1 MGGGCTDTQRCG
13 AILTGWR
20 TARGTARELTLSETL
35 TWLWK
40 SYMHVCVSV
49 GVKLREGSNHHTHTA
64 IFTPLLSLTDAPLT
78 LSLSVPHTQILS
90 HTTQLSQISQYL
102 TRLDITGAEET
113 SDTTAELE
121 FFPPPLLQGCE
132 PGDEDLTEF
141 LFSAGGENLSK
152 AIRLVPSILGLLDS
166 GWARAQ

>member
-1 MGGGCTDTQRCG
+1 MNYGVECSRGGGTDTHRCG

-20 TARGTARELTLSETL
+20 TAKGTTRELTLSETL

-49 GVKLREGSNHHTHTA
+49 GVKLKEGSNHRTHTVT
-64 IFTPLLSLTDAPLT
+64 FTPLLSLTDSPLT
-78 LSLSVPHTQILS
+78 LSLCSTHSNPFSCLS

-113 SDTTAELE
+113 TDTTAKLE

-141 LFSAGGENLSK
+141 LFSAGGENL
-152 AIRLVPSILGLLDS
+152 V
-166 GWARAQ
+166 